1 MKTFRFL
8 ILIPTFFAVAF
19 LLNLIINFVAPII
32 GFENVSKQNWFAY
45 FTQPFIITALSTIL
59 ATQVYPNDNKRVGII
74 LLGIILLIFYSIT
87 IYSVYELK
95 ISIRKQIIICIAAF
109 IGYLVAGYNSWK
121 KHYI

>member
-8 ILIPTFFAVAF
+8 AFIPTFFVVAF
-19 LLNLIINFVAPII
+19 LVNLIINFIAPII
-32 GFENVSKQNWFAY
+32 GFENTSKQNWFAY

-74 LLGIILLIFYSIT
+74 LLGIMLLIFSSIT
-87 IYSVYELK
+87 VYSVYELQ

-109 IGYLVAGYNSWK
+109 VGYLVASYNSWK
-121 KHYI
+121 QHYI

>member
-8 ILIPTFFAVAF
+8 TFIPTFFVVAF
-19 LLNLIINFVAPII
+19 LLNLIINFVTPII
-32 GFENVSKQNWFAY
+32 GFENASKQNWFVY

-59 ATQVYPNDNKRVGII
+59 ATQVYPNDKKRVGII
-74 LLGIILLIFYSIT
+74 LLGIMLLIFYSIT

-109 IGYLVAGYNSWK
+109 VGYMVAGYNSWK
-121 KHYI
+121 QHYI